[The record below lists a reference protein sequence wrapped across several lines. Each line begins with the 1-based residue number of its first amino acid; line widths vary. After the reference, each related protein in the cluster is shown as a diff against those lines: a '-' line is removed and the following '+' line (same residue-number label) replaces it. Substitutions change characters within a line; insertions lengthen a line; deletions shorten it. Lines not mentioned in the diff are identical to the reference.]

1 MGTHPIFESDFDCLT
16 EATRTAR
23 LQSFDWDEIIMDVEN
38 QGAADVQA
46 PTWMLWAA
54 RIGGI
59 LAAFLWIFAGI
70 WNFVKIIT
78 FQWNCVVAS
87 VLAFIFAIVI
97 LTIEATPLT
106 AWGPCAP
113 YTEKLAE
120 KTQAF
125 KYWQRTIFYAFA
137 NVAVFLLT
145 MLVAFIYGFIVFKHK
160 RMTGDLA

>member
-59 LAAFLWIFAGI
+59 LAAFLWIFAGMWTLCAI
-70 WNFVKIIT
+70 HGKTSGEN
-78 FQWNCVVAS
+78 AS
-87 VLAFIFAIVI
+87 VQVLATDDI
-97 LTIEATPLT
+97 LCIIRLFDILLLYCLSHCQCCRFPANYARRLHLRIH
-106 AWGPCAP
+106 CFQ
-113 YTEKLAE
+113 
-120 KTQAF
+120 TQANDWRF
-125 KYWQRTIFYAFA
+125 SVSDHSTNLCHQ
-137 NVAVFLLT
+137 LLKLKPNKN
-145 MLVAFIYGFIVFKHK
+145 MP
-160 RMTGDLA
+160 